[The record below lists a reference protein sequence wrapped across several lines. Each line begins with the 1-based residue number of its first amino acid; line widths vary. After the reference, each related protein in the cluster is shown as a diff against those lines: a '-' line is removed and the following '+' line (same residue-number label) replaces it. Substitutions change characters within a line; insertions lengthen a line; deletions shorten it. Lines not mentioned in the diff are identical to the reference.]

1 VNYHWK
7 VDMAI
12 TLANLSYR
20 LGRSVRF
27 DSQSEKII
35 GDTKAV
41 EMARPEYRASWKF
54 PAEYL

>member
-1 VNYHWK
+1 VNYHYK
-7 VDMAI
+7 VDLAL

-27 DSQSEKII
+27 DPETEKIV
-35 GDTKAV
+35 GDKQAAKL
-41 EMARPEYRASWKF
+41 ARPVYRRPWRF